1 MAPTPGGNNG
11 VIQRTGRADCQNCA
25 LRSNMLFSSLSSAD
39 LEHITQPIDQ
49 LRAPSRT
56 AIYLQDDAGQH
67 VYTIRSG
74 LVKLTQ
80 YAENGT
86 PRIVRLLS
94 RGDVAGLEILVDK
107 QYRHTA
113 ETISDTELCRI
124 PLKIVQD
131 MGKACS
137 TIYDSVIERMQKNLD
152 GADDVIVQ
160 FSTGTAQARVARFL
174 LVANEKDLPAM
185 CLQLTREEIAS
196 MLGLTVET
204 VSRTFAE
211 FKRKGFLQE
220 YTRSFAIDS
229 EALVALSK

>member
-1 MAPTPGGNNG
+1 MAPNNT
-11 VIQRTGRADCQNCA
+11 IKKTGQANCQHCT
-25 LRSNMLFSSLSSAD
+25 LRSNMLFASLSIDD
-39 LEHITQPIDQ
+39 LNRITQPIDQ
-49 LRAPSRT
+49 LRSPARIT
-56 AIYLQDDAGQH
+56 IYTQDDVGQH
-67 VYTIRSG
+67 VFTIRSG
-74 LVKLTQ
+74 LIKLTQ

-113 ETISDTELCRI
+113 ETISESELCRI

-137 TIYDSVIERMQKNLD
+137 SIYDSVIERMQKNLD

-160 FSTGTAQARVARFL
+160 FSTGTAQTRVARFL
-174 LVANEKDLPAM
+174 LVAHEKNLPEM

-220 YTRSFAIDS
+220 NTHSFAIDS
-229 EALVALSK
+229 EALTALAK

>member
-1 MAPTPGGNNG
+1 MAPGNT
-11 VIQRTGRADCQNCA
+11 IKRTGQANCQHCA
-25 LRSNMLFSSLSSAD
+25 LRSSMLFASLSIDD
-39 LEHITQPIDQ
+39 LNSITQPIDQ
-49 LRAPSRT
+49 LHSPARLT
-56 AIYLQDDAGQH
+56 IYTQGDAGQH
-67 VYTIRSG
+67 VFTIRSG
-74 LVKLTQ
+74 LIKLTQ
-80 YAENGT
+80 YAENGA

-113 ETISDTELCRI
+113 ETVSEAELCRI
-124 PLKIVQD
+124 PLKIVQN

-137 TIYDSVIERMQKNLD
+137 SIYDSVIERMQKNLD

-160 FSTGTAQARVARFL
+160 FSTGTAPSRVARFL
-174 LVANEKDLPAM
+174 LVAHEKNLPEM
-185 CLQLTREEIAS
+185 LLQLTREEIAS

-211 FKRKGFLQE
+211 FKRQGFLQE
-220 YTRSFAIDS
+220 NTRLFTINS